1 MTKHWQQEI
10 ESSFQKNRSC
20 AAQTVFVQMITARL
34 WCRAGSMF
42 VFAPVVASRANGPT
56 SCTRKAFEWAIE
68 AAAMA

>member
-1 MTKHWQQEI
+1 
-10 ESSFQKNRSC
+10 
-20 AAQTVFVQMITARL
+20 MITARL